1 MRILRLVT
9 LLFLAGS
16 TLCSFAQNS
25 QSQPPPNAQAPSTQ
39 GSSEQRTPATPET
52 PPPSGT
58 QKAAPSK
65 PLRVIVVPAK
75 KPAHR
80 QLPEGPV
87 DPETYLLKEARFSS
101 VPESIAIT
109 AHRHSLRPNYLLG
122 KN

>member
-9 LLFLAGS
+9 LLFLVGS

-25 QSQPPPNAQAPSTQ
+25 QSSPPPNAQPPSTQ
-39 GSSEQRTPATPET
+39 GSSEQRTPAPPET
-52 PPPSGT
+52 PPACGT

-65 PLRVIVVPAK
+65 PFRVIVVPPK

-80 QLPEGPV
+80 QPPEGPV
-87 DPETYLLKEARFSS
+87 DPEIYLLKEARFSS

-109 AHRHSLRPNYLLG
+109 LLRRG
-122 KN
+122 F

>member
-25 QSQPPPNAQAPSTQ
+25 QSQPPPDAQPPLTQ
-39 GSSEQRTPATPET
+39 GSSEQRTPAPPET
-52 PPPSGT
+52 PPASGT

-65 PLRVIVVPAK
+65 PLRVIIVVPPK

-80 QLPEGPV
+80 QPPEGPV
-87 DPETYLLKEARFSS
+87 DPEIYLLKEARFSS

-109 AHRHSLRPNYLLG
+109 LLERDFE
-122 KN
+122 